1 MVEQHFSVQ
10 GTLDDLGTPLSAST
24 FVIVD
29 LETTGTRAG
38 SSGITEI
45 GAVKVCGGE
54 VLGEFSTLVNP
65 GVAIPPFIT
74 LLTGI
79 TQAMV
84 APAPAIDAV
93 LPGFL
98 EFAGLDRGAI
108 LVAHNAPFD
117 VGFLKAACAGH
128 GYDWPAPQVVDT
140 VSLARKLVTRDEVP
154 NHKLGTLAGFFG
166 VPDQPTHRALDD
178 ARATVGVLHGLLER
192 LGSFGIDTAE
202 ELRRFRSAPTAAQLG
217 KRRIADNVPEAPGV
231 YVFTDAKGEA
241 LYVGKSTN
249 LRRRVRSYF
258 TGSEK
263 RARVREMAAL
273 VEGVTPIVCDTG
285 LEAEVRELRLIAE
298 RKPPYNKRS
307 RNPERAPWLKLT
319 AGDFPR
325 LSIVRT
331 VRDDG
336 APYMGPF
343 RSAREAELAR
353 EALHQAFPLRQ
364 CTRRISPQKPT
375 AACVLAE
382 LGRCGAPCSGAE
394 SPDDYAVHARAAL
407 SAMTADPAAVV
418 DRLTSQI
425 TELAG
430 QLRYEEAA
438 SYRDKLAAFLTAAAR
453 SQRLAALSAIPELV
467 AAAPAAAPAAGPS
480 SGPGTGGRPADGSSS
495 AARPGW
501 DVHVVRYGR
510 LANSGYMRPGAD
522 PAEFVAAL
530 TSTAESVFAGP
541 GPAPRASAWEM
552 ECVLRWLETP
562 GLRLAESTE
571 GWTCPI
577 NGAEK
582 YRHLTDW
589 ERGGGLSALS
599 HR

>member
-1 MVEQHFSVQ
+1 MAEQHTPVQ
-10 GTLDDLGTPLSAST
+10 GTLDDLGTPLSECT
-24 FVIVD
+24 FVVVD
-29 LETTGTRAG
+29 LETTGTRADA
-38 SSGITEI
+38 SGITEI
-45 GAVKVCGGE
+45 GAVKVRGGE

-65 GVAIPPFIT
+65 GLPIPPFIT

-84 APAPAIDAV
+84 APAPAVESVI
-93 LPGFL
+93 PGFL
-98 EFAGLDRGAI
+98 EFAGLERGSL

-117 VGFLKAACAGH
+117 VGFLKAACAAH

-140 VSLARKLVTRDEVP
+140 VALARRLVTREEVP
-154 NHKLGTLAGFFG
+154 NHKLGTLAGYFG
-166 VPDQPTHRALDD
+166 VADQPTHRALDD

-192 LGSFGIDTAE
+192 LGAFGVETAQ
-202 ELRRFRSAPTAAQLG
+202 ELRGFRSAPTAAQRT
-217 KRRIADNVPEAPGV
+217 KRRIADDVPAAPGV
-231 YVFTDAKGEA
+231 YVFTDAKGDA
-241 LYVGKSTN
+241 LYVGKSTD

-263 RARVREMAAL
+263 RGRIREMAAL
-273 VEGVTPIVCDTG
+273 VEGVTPIVCETG
-285 LEAEVRELRLIAE
+285 LEAEVRELRMIAE
-298 RKPPYNKRS
+298 RKPPYNRRS

-319 AGDFPR
+319 AEDFPR

-336 APYMGPF
+336 APYLGPF

-353 EALHQAFPLRQ
+353 EALHEAFPLRQ
-364 CTRRISPQKPT
+364 CTRRITPAKPT

-394 SPDDYAVHARAAL
+394 TAADYAVHAAAAQG
-407 SAMTADPAAVV
+407 AMTADPAPVV
-418 DRLTSQI
+418 ERI
-425 TELAG
+425 TAHIRELSE

-438 SYRDKLAAFLTAAAR
+438 GHRDRLAAFLTASAR
-453 SQRLAALSAIPELV
+453 SQRLTALSAIPELV
-467 AAAPAAAPAAGPS
+467 AAAPARGPAG
-480 SGPGTGGRPADGSSS
+480 

-510 LANSGYMRPGAD
+510 LANSGVMAPGAD

-530 TSTAESVFAGP
+530 SGTAESAFPGP
-541 GPAPRASAWEM
+541 GPAPCASAWEM
-552 ECVLRWLETP
+552 ECVLRWLEAP
-562 GLRLAESTE
+562 GVRLAESAE
-571 GWTCPI
+571 GWTCPV

-589 ERGGGLSALS
+589 ERGVSALA

>member
-1 MVEQHFSVQ
+1 MAEQHTPVQ
-10 GTLDDLGTPLSAST
+10 GTLDDLGTPLAETT
-24 FVIVD
+24 FTVVD
-29 LETTGTRAG
+29 LETTGTRAD
-38 SSGITEI
+38 SAGITEI
-45 GAVKVCGGE
+45 GAVQVRGGE

-65 GVAIPPFIT
+65 GLPIPPFIT

-84 APAPAIDAV
+84 APAPPVEAV

-98 EFAGLDRGAI
+98 EFAALDRGAI

-117 VGFLKAACAGH
+117 VGFLKAACAEY
-128 GYDWPAPQVVDT
+128 GYPWPSPQVVDT
-140 VSLARKLVTRDEVP
+140 VALARRVVTREEVP

-166 VPDQPTHRALDD
+166 VADQPTHRALDD

-192 LGSFGIDTAE
+192 LGSFGVGTAE
-202 ELRRFRSAPTAAQLG
+202 ELRRFRSAPTAAQRT
-217 KRRIADNVPEAPGV
+217 KRRIAEGVPEAPGV

-263 RARVREMAAL
+263 RGRIREMAGL
-273 VEGVTPIVCDTG
+273 VEGVTPIVCETG

-298 RKPPYNKRS
+298 RKPPYNRRS

-319 AGDFPR
+319 AEDFPR

-336 APYMGPF
+336 APYLGPF

-353 EALHQAFPLRQ
+353 EALHQSFPLRQ
-364 CTRRISPQKPT
+364 CTRRITPKNPT

-394 SPDDYAVHARAAL
+394 SAEDYAVHARAAAG
-407 SAMTADPAAVV
+407 AMTADPAAVV
-418 DRLTSQI
+418 ERITAQI
-425 TELAG
+425 RELSAD
-430 QLRYEEAA
+430 LRYEEAA
-438 SYRDKLAAFLTAAAR
+438 AHRDRLAAFLTAAAR

-467 AAAPAAAPAAGPS
+467 AAAPARGPE
-480 SGPGTGGRPADGSSS
+480 S
-495 AARPGW
+495 AVRPGW
-501 DVHVVRYGR
+501 EVHVVRRGR
-510 LANSGYMRPGAD
+510 LANSGFMRPGDD

-530 TSTAESVFAGP
+530 VSTAESVFPGP
-541 GPAPRASAWEM
+541 GPAPCASAWEM
-552 ECVLRWLETP
+552 ECVLRWLESP
-562 GLRLAESTE
+562 GVRLAESAE
-571 GWTCPI
+571 GWTCPV